1 MSSPKFSADRLLQDK
16 SQIDDE
22 EFAKDFDEEFDED
35 FDDAVDDDLLE
46 FERQLEIDAGL
57 DVEAGDTDDN
67 CAVGGVPFDDEEED
81 F

>member
-16 SQIDDE
+16 SQVDDE

-57 DVEAGDTDDN
+57 DVEAGDTDESGVG
-67 CAVGGVPFDDEEED
+67 CAPFDDEEED